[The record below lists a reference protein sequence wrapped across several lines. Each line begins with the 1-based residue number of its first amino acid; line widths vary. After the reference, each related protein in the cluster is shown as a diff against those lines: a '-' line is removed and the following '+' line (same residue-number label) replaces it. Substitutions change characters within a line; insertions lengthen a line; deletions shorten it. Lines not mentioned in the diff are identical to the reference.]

1 MQKVINVLAVLSFVG
16 TTSILATS
24 GYVYWRRD
32 AIADQV
38 TENITKA
45 ATAAIADALPGMLDA
60 AMPELPNATGGAVP
74 ALPPALLSDMKKL
87 MMALAAALIAAPVMA
102 DPIKEDEYFTPHA
115 QGCMLLQ
122 ECTDHVQELK
132 TVSDLNKHEELADVD
147 YSIVADEFNS
157 LVRSLNKVGA
167 KVFLADMR
175 YFPVGHRGVYHTVG
189 NNFFLNVAHMHRP
202 GTMMSVMRHEGWHA
216 AQDCMAGTIENNF
229 IAIIHNQEDVP
240 RMYQAIAKSA
250 YQSQPHA
257 IPWEKEAYWAG
268 HTEGMT
274 AKALESC
281 AAGTM
286 WTDYD
291 PTPMTREW
299 LVEKGYISK

>member
-1 MQKVINVLAVLSFVG
+1 MFTKKMCGNLKVAL
-16 TTSILATS
+16 TSILLSSCFLAPS
-24 GYVYWRRD
+24 LR
-32 AIADQV
+32 A
-38 TENITKA
+38 ETK
-45 ATAAIADALPGMLDA
+45 T
-60 AMPELPNATGGAVP
+60 T
-74 ALPPALLSDMKKL
+74 
-87 MMALAAALIAAPVMA
+87 
-102 DPIKEDEYFTPHA
+102 DPITEEEYFTPHA
-115 QGCMLLQ
+115 QGCMLLR

-132 TVSDLNKHEELADVD
+132 TVTDLNKDSFLADVD
-147 YSIVADEFNS
+147 YSIVADEFDS

-167 KVFLADMR
+167 RVFLADQR
-175 YFPVGHRGVYHTVG
+175 YFPVGHRGVYHTVS
-189 NNFFLNVAHMHRP
+189 NNFFLNVAHMRRP

-216 AQDCMAGTIENNF
+216 AQDCMAGSINNNF
-229 IAIIHNQEDVP
+229 IAIIMNEEEVP
-240 RMYQAIAKSA
+240 RMYVQIAKSA
-250 YQSQPHA
+250 YAFQPEA

-299 LVEKGYISK
+299 LIEKGFIAK